1 MINMGNNGEITNS
14 TEIAQLKPSYIEQL
28 KKLGEVYLIQ
38 RVTESLREMRGAI
51 KTAVNTQ
58 DY

>member
-1 MINMGNNGEITNS
+1 MGNNGEITNS